1 MEQNAWEK
9 RENLENAKKA
19 LKKFKGQM
27 NAEVRRQE
35 RIEMVEEREFRR
47 RELPGRFTAEHDTW
61 KRKEDLGNAREA
73 LEEFEGRINAEV
85 RRQEKLER
93 TEENDFRRG
102 ELLGNFIA
110 KMLYR

>member
-1 MEQNAWEK
+1 MKIEK
-9 RENLENAKKA
+9 ILNKRIIRGVDKYLVQW
-19 LKKFKGQM
+19 KG
-27 NAEVRRQE
+27 
-35 RIEMVEEREFRR
+35 
-47 RELPGRFTAEHDTW
+47 FTAEHDTW

-110 KMLYR
+110 KMLYG